1 MKIMSGLQGTSSQG
15 TLLGFLSLK
24 QHIFPSARSPWKLI
38 KHSQYL
44 LTNLNVGV
52 PAGCCNIGQ
61 TVFNGACQDF
71 VSPILTQHICSAV
84 SRGGSW

>member
-1 MKIMSGLQGTSSQG
+1 MSSHLRRVPLNS
-15 TLLGFLSLK
+15 
-24 QHIFPSARSPWKLI
+24 WKPV

-44 LTNLNVGV
+44 LTDLNVGV

-71 VSPILTQHICSAV
+71 VSPILTQHICNKV
-84 SRGGSW
+84 S